1 MRWSFTEHPNAVG
14 ETYGE
19 HMGMAWGFGAK
30 LLLASL
36 ACFIHGLLPFLCVTT
51 GSSTIRALY
60 AEMVTQRDRRG
71 TTKAV
76 ARGGTTT

>member
-1 MRWSFTEHPNAVG
+1 MRSLFTTHPNSVG
-14 ETYGE
+14 DTYVE
-19 HMGMAWGFGAK
+19 HMGMASRFGFK

-60 AEMVTQRDRRG
+60 GEMVTHRRRQDG
-71 TTKAV
+71 MAV
-76 ARGGTTT
+76 ARGETTT